1 MASALSSTT
10 SAPRMFFTRRSQLD
24 GRLDPKY
31 NLARV
36 ESRIQSVFPSESLGK
51 LCRSLTG
58 GTPSTSNSE
67 YWDGPIPWVSPKD
80 FKTFYI
86 DDAVEHITQIAVVE
100 SSTSIAPEN
109 SMLIVFRSGVL
120 LHTIPVAVATR
131 DVAINQ
137 DVKALIFNEK
147 ILPAYAAY
155 FFVVFQDK
163 LLPLIT
169 KHGATVQSI
178 NTEQF
183 DKLQLP
189 IPPYATQTRIA
200 TVMDTAYAKKKTKE
214 AEAQAL
220 LDSIDDYLLAELGI
234 NLPKESPNTLKDRMF
249 VRPFSE
255 LSGGRFDPLYQSGNI
270 YWFLAGSKLIDLKK
284 HARYFK
290 SGFAS
295 GKNDQSNSE
304 DDVIQIRPTNMT
316 DNADFVFNRNVYI
329 GREQLEKRGGDVLV
343 NGEVLFNNTNSQEM
357 VGKTIWFNL
366 DGQFFASNH
375 ITRIALEETLDGR
388 FLTALFN
395 LYRRKKVFFK
405 LCTNWNNQSGI
416 GLDVLGEILIPDVP
430 VKKQQSIAEQ
440 IASMRAQARQLR
452 DEAAAGLEQAKAEVE
467 KMILGG

>member
-1 MASALSSTT
+1 
-10 SAPRMFFTRRSQLD
+10 MFFTRRSNLE

-36 ESRIQSVFPSESLGK
+36 ESRIKSAFPSESLGK

-58 GTPSTSNSE
+58 GTPSTSNFE
-67 YWDGPIPWVSPKD
+67 YWGGQIPWVSPKD
-80 FKTFYI
+80 FKTFYLN
-86 DDAVEHITQIAVVE
+86 DASDHITQAAIDE

-137 DVKALIFNEK
+137 DVKALIFDDR
-147 ILPAYAAY
+147 ILPAYVAY
-155 FFVVFQDK
+155 FFIVFQDK

-183 DKLQLP
+183 DKMQLP
-189 IPPYATQTRIA
+189 IPPYVTQARIA
-200 TVMDTAYAKKKTKE
+200 KIMDTAYAAKKSKE

-234 NLPKESPNTLKDRMF
+234 HLPKKSPNSLKDRMF

-255 LSGGRFDPLYQSGNI
+255 LSGGRFDPLYRSGNI
-270 YWFLAGSKLIDLKK
+270 YWFLDGSKLASLKK
-284 HARYFK
+284 YARYFK

-295 GKNDQSNSE
+295 GKDDQSRLES
-304 DDVIQIRPTNMT
+304 DIVQIRSTNIT
-316 DNADFVFNRNVYI
+316 ENSDFIFNRNVYI
-329 GREQLEKRGGDVLV
+329 DREQLGKRNGDVLV
-343 NGEVLFNNTNSQEM
+343 KGEVLFNNTNSQDQ
-357 VGKTIWFNL
+357 VGKTILFDL
-366 DGQFFASNH
+366 DGTFFVSNH
-375 ITRIALEETLDGR
+375 ITRIALDEKSDAR
-388 FLTALFN
+388 FLAALFN
-395 LYRRKKVFFK
+395 LYRRKQVFFK

-416 GLDVLGEILIPDVP
+416 GLDVLANIQIPEVP
-430 VKKQQSIAEQ
+430 VEKQQVIADHISE
-440 IASMRAQARQLR
+440 IRAEAKQLR
-452 DEAAAGLEQAKAEVE
+452 EEAAAGLEKANAEVE